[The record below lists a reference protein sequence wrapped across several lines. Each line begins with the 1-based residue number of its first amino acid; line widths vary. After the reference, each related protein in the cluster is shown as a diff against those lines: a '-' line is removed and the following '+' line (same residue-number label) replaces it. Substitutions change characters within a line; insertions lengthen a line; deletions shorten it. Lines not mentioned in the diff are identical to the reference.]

1 MKHFVGLVA
10 LAVLAASCGDDG
22 AFSGPVVVDLTA
34 DRPPARL
41 SEWRLLT
48 LRDGHV
54 VYNDRVVPYDLAT
67 PLFSDYS
74 LKDRAIYLPEGATIA
89 YADEGVLDFP
99 VGTVIVKSFSIAPD
113 LRSPDV
119 DRRVLET
126 RVLVRHA
133 DGWRTW
139 PYRWNDTQTD
149 ADFTPA
155 GAVIEL
161 SFVDTDGAAREAS
174 YLVPNRNQCT
184 SCHERQTTPGGM
196 DTVVTPIG
204 PNARN
209 LRGVPATEG
218 EGDVLDHLA
227 SIGWLTGLTE
237 GDAAVDWRA
246 IERDGVAGLSFE
258 ELDRAARDYLDVNC
272 AHCHNPSG
280 VQGQTSQLFLNHDN
294 EDLFRLGFCKRPG
307 SAGAGTGGLTF
318 DIVPGDPDQSILV
331 FRVETEEVGA
341 MMPLLGRSVTHT
353 RGAELLRAW
362 VAAMEPMACE

>member
-1 MKHFVGLVA
+1 MRRAAFVLLAA
-10 LAVLAASCGDDG
+10 LLASCGDG
-22 AFSGPVVVDLTA
+22 RAFAGPVVVDLEAT
-34 DRPPARL
+34 RPFARL

-67 PLFSDYS
+67 PLFSDYT

-89 YADEGVLDFP
+89 YADAGVLDFP

-113 LRSPDV
+113 LRAPDV

-139 PYRWNDTQTD
+139 PYRWNDAQTD
-149 ADFTPA
+149 AELAPA
-155 GAVIEL
+155 GAVVEL
-161 SFVDTDGAAREAS
+161 SFVDTDGTPREAS

-184 SCHERQTTPGGM
+184 SCHERQTSPGAM
-196 DTVVTPIG
+196 ETVVTPIG
-204 PNARN
+204 PTARN
-209 LRGVPATEG
+209 LRGVPAAEG
-218 EGDVLDHLA
+218 EGDVLEHLTA
-227 SIGWLTGLTE
+227 LGWLMGLRE
-237 GDAAVDWRA
+237 GDAAVDWGRLEA
-246 IERDGVAGLSFE
+246 EGVSGLSFE

-280 VQGQTSQLFLNHDN
+280 VQGQTSQLFLNYDN

-318 DIVPGDPDQSILV
+318 DIVPGDPDESILL

-341 MMPLLGRSVTHT
+341 MMPLLGRSVTHA

-362 VAAMEPMACE
+362 IAAMEPMACE